1 MSGFK
6 IRVGAL
12 LLAIIGVQ
20 GCGGGGG
27 DSSGSTNGGS
37 GVTAPTWTAGQF
49 SNEADF
55 KNFCAAPRTG
65 IDPFTSAAY
74 PDKPGTAMHEKM
86 WLRSWNNRTYL
97 WYREVADVDPQS
109 YSVLDYFAALK
120 TNALTDSGVKKD
132 KFHFYEDTASYKQQ
146 TQSGVSYDY
155 GINWTVGSSKPPR
168 QFDVAFLDPVSP
180 AVTAGVLRG
189 YRLLQVDGV
198 DFVNENTEAGVAV
211 LSAALFPT
219 VNGQTHTFK
228 FRDTAGVEK
237 TISMTSASVTTVPV
251 MNVQVLNS
259 GGKKVGYLQF
269 NTHIANAQPQ
279 LINAVQQFKDNAVNE
294 LVVDLRYN
302 GGGLLALAS
311 QFAYMVSG
319 PNIIQNRYFEK
330 MMFNDKYPT
339 TDPVTGSSLSPTAF
353 YSRGI
358 DYSAGV
364 FTNQDLPSLNL
375 SRVIVLT
382 TDDTCSASEAFINGL
397 RGVDMEIIQIG
408 GKTCG
413 KPYGFYP
420 TDNCGNTYFTIQF
433 KGVNAKGFGDYA
445 DGLVPKS
452 TPVFAADVK
461 GCVVSDDLTK
471 PLGNAEEG
479 MLKTALYYAN
489 NNSCPVA
496 LQSDSEVVSE
506 KVTTNAV
513 QLENGL
519 AVEDPR
525 EREKL
530 LDNKIYQPIKS
541 E

>member
-1 MSGFK
+1 M
-6 IRVGAL
+6 
-12 LLAIIGVQ
+12 
-20 GCGGGGG
+20 
-27 DSSGSTNGGS
+27 
-37 GVTAPTWTAGQF
+37 
-49 SNEADF
+49 
-55 KNFCAAPRTG
+55 
-65 IDPFTSAAY
+65 
-74 PDKPGTAMHEKM
+74 
-86 WLRSWNNRTYL
+86 
-97 WYREVADVDPQS
+97 
-109 YSVLDYFAALK
+109 
-120 TNALTDSGVKKD
+120 
-132 KFHFYEDTASYKQQ
+132 
-146 TQSGVSYDY
+146 
-155 GINWTVGSSKPPR
+155 
-168 QFDVAFLDPVSP
+168 
-180 AVTAGVLRG
+180 
-189 YRLLQVDGV
+189 
-198 DFVNENTEAGVAV
+198 
-211 LSAALFPT
+211 
-219 VNGQTHTFK
+219 
-228 FRDTAGVEK
+228 
-237 TISMTSASVTTVPV
+237 
-251 MNVQVLNS
+251 
-259 GGKKVGYLQF
+259 
-269 NTHIANAQPQ
+269 
-279 LINAVQQFKDNAVNE
+279 QQFKDNAVNE

-330 MMFNDKYPT
+330 MMFNDKYPN

-471 PLGNAEEG
+471 ALGNVEEG
-479 MLKTALYYAN
+479 MLKNCIVLRK
-489 NNSCPVA
+489 
-496 LQSDSEVVSE
+496 Q
-506 KVTTNAV
+506 
-513 QLENGL
+513 
-519 AVEDPR
+519 
-525 EREKL
+525 
-530 LDNKIYQPIKS
+530 
-541 E
+541 